1 MSVVPKKT
9 LKIYEEVEH
18 KQLGVGCETDV
29 ASSSRSII
37 QNSENNDFMLY
48 QHDQDIDMQETYDIS
63 LTDSIEDE
71 AIAEELEAA
80 DETNCSIATNMNES
94 LATERG
100 AAKWVKK
107 LKVFKTTIESPIE
120 CSVQDSTKYSNALSL
135 TEATSLKIK
144 GTMKM
149 HSVIKAASEDII
161 K

>member
-80 DETNCSIATNMNES
+80 EETNCSIATNMNES

-107 LKVFKTTIESPIE
+107 IK
-120 CSVQDSTKYSNALSL
+120 SVQNYD
-135 TEATSLKIK
+135 
-144 GTMKM
+144 
-149 HSVIKAASEDII
+149 
-161 K
+161 

>member
-1 MSVVPKKT
+1 MTKHYCPICGEQKKLKELQIHVNECRTQKT

-80 DETNCSIATNMNES
+80 EETNCSIATNMNES

-107 LKVFKTTIESPIE
+107 IK
-120 CSVQDSTKYSNALSL
+120 SVQNYD
-135 TEATSLKIK
+135 
-144 GTMKM
+144 
-149 HSVIKAASEDII
+149 
-161 K
+161 